1 MKASLFFII
10 TTIFWGLNYHWG
22 KDLIQEVSAY
32 EGAFWRYLIAV
43 AVLTL
48 LAITQLPTK
57 ETWKQNWKGILK
69 IGGLGLV
76 GFNFFFFK
84 GMELTTPVN
93 ASLIVGLN
101 PAITLLL
108 SSLILGTQITFRQ
121 VIGMLIALVGVL
133 YLLFQGELE
142 ALLNLQFSL
151 GDGLILLACIFF
163 ALHHVWVKK
172 YSNPTITNAQ
182 LSLLAATVCFLFF
195 IILILGY
202 LFLIPD
208 HELFSRVGD
217 YSSRFW
223 RSALGIGALGTGL
236 AYWFWY
242 KGIDIAGA
250 AKAAVFVNI
259 VPLSAATFYVIKGSS
274 LESFHLISGAIIISG
289 ILIMQLG
296 PSTKKSLLQ

>member
-1 MKASLFFII
+1 
-10 TTIFWGLNYHWG
+10 
-22 KDLIQEVSAY
+22 
-32 EGAFWRYLIAV
+32 
-43 AVLTL
+43 LTL
-48 LAITQLPTK
+48 LAITQLPTR
-57 ETWKQNWKGILK
+57 ETWRQNWKGILK

-108 SSLILGTQITFRQ
+108 SSVILGTRISLRQ
-121 VIGMLIALVGVL
+121 VVGMLIALVGVL
-133 YLLFQGELE
+133 YLLFKGEID
-142 ALLNLQFSL
+142 ALINLQFSL

-172 YSNPTITNAQ
+172 YSNPSITNAQ
-182 LSLLAATVCFLFF
+182 LSLLAAAVCFFF
-195 IILILGY
+195 FVVLILGY
-202 LFLIPD
+202 MVFAPGFDLFVG
-208 HELFSRVGD
+208 VGD
-217 YSSRFW
+217 YSQRFW
-223 RSALGIGALGTGL
+223 MSALGIGALGTGL

-242 KGIDIAGA
+242 KGIAIAGA

-296 PSTKKSLLQ
+296 GNRVG

>member
-1 MKASLFFII
+1 LKASIFFII

-22 KDLIQEVSAY
+22 KDIIQEVSPY

-43 AVLTL
+43 GVLTL
-48 LAITQLPTK
+48 LAITQLPTR
-57 ETWKQNWKGILK
+57 ETWSQNWKGILK

-101 PAITLLL
+101 PAITLLF
-108 SSLILGTQITFRQ
+108 SAIILGTQITLKQ
-121 VIGMLIALVGVL
+121 VVGMLIALVGVL
-133 YLLFQGELE
+133 YLLFKGQLS
-142 ALLNLQFSL
+142 ALINLQLSL

-172 YSNPTITNAQ
+172 YSNPSITNAQ
-182 LSLLAATVCFLFF
+182 LSLLAAAVCFMFF
-195 IILILGY
+195 IALIIGY
-202 LFLIPD
+202 FIVVPD
-208 HELFSRVGD
+208 HGLFTEVGN
-217 YSSRFW
+217 YSPRFW
-223 RSALGIGALGTGL
+223 QSALGIGALGTGL

-242 KGIDIAGA
+242 RGIDIAGA
-250 AKAAVFVNI
+250 DKAAVFVNI
-259 VPLSAATFYVIKGSS
+259 VPLSAATFYVFKGSS
-274 LESFHLISGAIIISG
+274 LESFHLISGAIIIAG

-296 PSTKKSLLQ
+296 NKRT

>member
-1 MKASLFFII
+1 MKASVFFII

-22 KDLIQEVSAY
+22 KDVIQEVTAY

-43 AVLTL
+43 FVLTL
-48 LAITQLPTK
+48 LAIMELPTR
-57 ETWKQNWKGILK
+57 ETWAKNWKGILK

-101 PAITLLL
+101 PAITLLF
-108 SSLILGTQITFRQ
+108 SSIIIGTTITLRQ
-121 VIGMLIALVGVL
+121 VSGMLIALVGVL
-133 YLLFQGELE
+133 YLLFQGQLE
-142 ALLNLQFSL
+142 ALINLQFSL

-172 YSNPTITNAQ
+172 YSNPSITNAQ
-182 LSLLAATVCFLFF
+182 LSLMAAAVCFVFF
-195 IILILGY
+195 IVLIVGY
-202 LFLIPD
+202 LIFTTD
-208 HELFSRVGD
+208 HGLFVGVGG
-217 YSSRFW
+217 YSLRFW
-223 RSALGIGALGTGL
+223 QSALGIGALGTGL

-242 KGIDIAGA
+242 RGIDIAGA
-250 AKAAVFVNI
+250 DKAAVFVNI

-274 LESFHLISGAIIISG
+274 LESYHLISGGIIIVG

-296 PSTKKSLLQ
+296 KSNNTTA